1 MIVTQYLEQE
11 QEQRELQA
19 LNAQEMQLDREADFY
34 GAGKFDAVIG
44 AEPDPILTANE
55 LYRRGYDESFWQ
67 FYYKKYAIQ
76 IATEF

>member
-11 QEQRELQA
+11 QERRELEG
-19 LNAQEMQLDREADFY
+19 LNAHEAEADRNTDLHS
-34 GAGKFDAVIG
+34 AGELDAVIG